1 MGKRSGYLNKSM
13 NWTHNNTPFDSI
25 PDDCTAIGFVYL
37 ITNTISNKKYIGK
50 KNFYTN
56 RTKIKT
62 VTLKTTGLKK
72 KKRIKVKAES
82 DWRDYYGSSED
93 LKKDVE
99 LHGSENFTRQI
110 LRLCYT
116 TSEMSYYEI
125 KEQLHYD
132 VLLYPDLY
140 YNKWISVKVHGIHLK
155 SISKPTQEPM

>member
-1 MGKRSGYLNKSM
+1 MT
-13 NWTHNNTPFDSI
+13 WTYNNTLFESI

-56 RTKIKT
+56 RTKVKT
-62 VTLKTTGLKK
+62 VTLKTGLKK
-72 KKRIKVKAES
+72 KKNIKVKAES
-82 DWRDYYGSSED
+82 DWMNYYGSSED

-116 TSEMSYYEI
+116 KGELSYFET
-125 KEQLHYD
+125 KFQFDYD
-132 VLLYPDLY
+132 VLLNPDQF
-140 YNKWISVKVHGIHLK
+140 YNRWISVKVHGIHLK
-155 SISKPTQEPM
+155 SISQQPQEPM